1 MRARRGCYARP
12 PPCLHRPLQLGALEV
27 RAHLPNTSR
36 RAVVARTAG
45 AIAAP
50 ALAVALGACGAGGG
64 SQSPQALLNDT
75 FASRRAVASGRIDLS
90 LALSTRRSGGNRSR
104 GGAFALR
111 LAGPFQSL
119 GPARLPRFALK
130 LSLRAAG
137 LTPSGPTLR
146 AGATSTGEKLFIE
159 LAGTPFLAPAS
170 TLSALQRGYAEAGR
184 GTSGSAGGSS
194 FATLGLDPGM
204 WLARPRIAGSARI
217 TGVETTHVIADVNVP
232 RLLADAQR
240 LSGAVAGLGL
250 GSSRSGPRP
259 LSPALASALASSVRS
274 SRANVYTGARDHL
287 LRRLSLRVS
296 AVAAPGTRAALGGL
310 QRATFTI
317 RINLTALN
325 RAQAILAPSNP
336 QPLARLIV
344 ELKRLGFAG

>member
-1 MRARRGCYARP
+1 LRARRGCYARP
-12 PPCLHRPLQLGALEV
+12 PRCLHRPLQPGALEV

-64 SQSPQALLNDT
+64 SQSPQALLKDT
-75 FASRRAVASGRIDLS
+75 FASHTAVASGRIDLS

-146 AGATSTGEKLFIE
+146 ARATSTGEKLFIE

-170 TLSALQRGYAEAGR
+170 TLSALQRGYAEAGG

-217 TGVETTHVIADVNVP
+217 AGVETTHVIADVNVP
-232 RLLADAQR
+232 RLLADSQR
-240 LSGAVAGLGL
+240 LSGAFAGLGL
-250 GSSRSGPRP
+250 GSRSGPPP
-259 LSPALASALASSVRS
+259 LSPALASALTSSVRS
-274 SRANVYTGARDHL
+274 SRANIYTGARDHL
-287 LRRLSLRVS
+287 LRRLSLRVTT
-296 AVAAPGTRAALGGL
+296 VAAPGTRAALGGL
-310 QRATFTI
+310 QRATFTM
-317 RINLTALN
+317 RLNLTALN

-336 QPLARLIV
+336 QPQSRLIV
-344 ELKRLGFAG
+344 ELKRLALAG